1 MKQTPWN
8 SNSSSISQNILYIF
22 RTSAFTTMLQKPTTG
37 PHREPDESNPK
48 HSNIIIISFLQ
59 IFIPIHHFENILP
72 HNSKSISL

>member
-1 MKQTPWN
+1 
-8 SNSSSISQNILYIF
+8 
-22 RTSAFTTMLQKPTTG
+22 MLQKPTTG